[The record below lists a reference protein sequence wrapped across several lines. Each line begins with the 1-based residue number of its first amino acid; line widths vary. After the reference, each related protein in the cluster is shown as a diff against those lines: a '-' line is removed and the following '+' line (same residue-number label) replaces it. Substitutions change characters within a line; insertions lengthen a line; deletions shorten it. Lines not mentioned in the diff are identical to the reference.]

1 MENLSLIFDVETTGL
16 PSKRNANPFNFEYFN
31 DARMIEIAYVIVN
44 NENGKIVKEFSA
56 LIKHDDTYITV
67 TNTDIHGIT
76 TERLLLEGVS
86 LNDVLKTFS
95 KDLATVNTVVSHN
108 LEFDVSILLSE
119 LYRKYKEYKYCIGL
133 LYTKKYFCTM
143 LEGQK
148 YLGENKWP
156 KLSYLY
162 SKLTGN
168 EWNQTHRALDD
179 TKKCYECYLHLIK
192 SKY

>member
-1 MENLSLIFDVETTGL
+1 MEDFSLIFDVETTGL
-16 PSKRNANPFNFEYFN
+16 PSKRNIYPYNFEYFN
-31 DARMIEIAYVIVN
+31 DARMIELAYVIVN

-56 LIKHDDTYITV
+56 LIKHDTYITV
-67 TNTDIHGIT
+67 TNTNIHGIT
-76 TERLLLEGVS
+76 TENLLLNGVPFV
-86 LNDVLKTFS
+86 DVLETFS

-108 LEFDVSILLSE
+108 LEFDTSILLSE
-119 LYRKYKEYKYCIGL
+119 LYRKYKEYRYCIGM
-133 LYTKKYFCTM
+133 LYTKKKFCTM

-156 KLSYLY
+156 KLVYLY
-162 SKLTGN
+162 SKLIGN

-179 TKKCYECYLHLIK
+179 AKRCSECYLHLIK